1 MLDASIRKSDDAG
14 GAAFSFSKNNFDL
27 IRLIAAAE
35 VAIRHTMVHVAPK
48 QFVYP
53 LEVLFA
59 LVPGVP
65 IFFFLSGFLIS
76 RSWERSPSASEYF
89 RNRALRLFPALW
101 TCIAFAVAL
110 LFLSGYMST
119 VEWQASRLLMWMVG
133 QGTVF
138 QFWTPEFLRGF
149 GVGAVNGS
157 LWSISVEI
165 QFYIVTALM
174 YFGIRRLTPIQQTVA
189 IGLLALFFSIFNGQR
204 EAAEVIIER
213 ATGSWVLTKL
223 YGVSFIPWYYMFLCG
238 ALAQR
243 MSSWLVPL
251 CIDHAP
257 KILVMYVVAMLID
270 FHFWGVR
277 LGNDIPPYLVPIMGV
292 AVLSLAYVR
301 PTLGH
306 QLLRGNDVSYG
317 LYIYHMPIVGLLIQ
331 LGRTGSLVWV
341 GVALGSALT
350 CAVLSWRFVERPFLR
365 RKRVGLR
372 VAPLP

>member
-35 VAIRHTMVHVAPK
+35 VAVRHTMVHVAPK

-101 TCIAFAVAL
+101 TCIAFATAL

-119 VEWQASRLLMWMVG
+119 VGWQASRLLMWMVG

-165 QFYIVTALM
+165 QFYIVTALL
-174 YFGIRRLTPIQQTVA
+174 YFGVRRLSPIQQTVA
-189 IGLLALFFSIFNGQR
+189 IGLLAVAFSIFNGQR
-204 EAAEVIIER
+204 EAAEVLIER
-213 ATGSWVLTKL
+213 ATGNWVLPKL
-223 YGVSFIPWYYMFLCG
+223 YSVSFIPWYYMFLCG

-251 CIDHAP
+251 CIDRAP
-257 KILVMYVVAMLID
+257 TILVMYVVAMLID

-372 VAPLP
+372 VAPVP

>member
-1 MLDASIRKSDDAG
+1 
-14 GAAFSFSKNNFDL
+14 
-27 IRLIAAAE
+27 
-35 VAIRHTMVHVAPK
+35 
-48 QFVYP
+48 
-53 LEVLFA
+53 
-59 LVPGVP
+59 
-65 IFFFLSGFLIS
+65 
-76 RSWERSPSASEYF
+76 
-89 RNRALRLFPALW
+89 
-101 TCIAFAVAL
+101 
-110 LFLSGYMST
+110 
-119 VEWQASRLLMWMVG
+119 
-133 QGTVF
+133 
-138 QFWTPEFLRGF
+138 
-149 GVGAVNGS
+149 
-157 LWSISVEI
+157 
-165 QFYIVTALM
+165 
-174 YFGIRRLTPIQQTVA
+174 
-189 IGLLALFFSIFNGQR
+189 
-204 EAAEVIIER
+204 
-213 ATGSWVLTKL
+213 
-223 YGVSFIPWYYMFLCG
+223 
-238 ALAQR
+238 
-243 MSSWLVPL
+243 VPL

-306 QLLRGNDVSYG
+306 QVLRGNDVSYG